1 MTKQN
6 ISATLRV
13 NGKIDVPPQNIISV
27 SAPLGGYLVSTK
39 LLPGMHINR
48 GEQIA
53 TMQDQQFIQ
62 LQQDYLL
69 AKSSLHFA
77 ELEYNRQ
84 KELNQSQASSDK
96 VTQQAQAE
104 MNKQHIMM
112 NALAEKLKLININPN
127 KLTTENISKT
137 VRIYSTINGFVSKVN
152 INLGK
157 YVTPSDVMFELIDPD
172 DIHLNLNVFEK
183 DLDKL
188 FIGQNLLAYSNAQP
202 DKKYQCDIMLI
213 SKDINNNGGTEVHC
227 HFENY
232 HKSLIPGMYM
242 NAEIQVSSKASAT
255 LPEESIVHF
264 EGKDFVFIQTG
275 KQNFEMHE
283 VKKGNA
289 EKGFV
294 EILNAAEMPDQTFV
308 TKGAYT
314 LLMKLK
320 NNEEEE

>member
-1 MTKQN
+1 MKNIILIAGLLWMLSACSANKNESAQPAPAINENAVTLTDAQMKNAAIETGQMTKRN
-6 ISATLRV
+6 ISATLKV

-39 LLPGMHINR
+39 LLPGMHIKK

-127 KLTTENISKT
+127 KLTTDNISKT
-137 VRIYSTINGFVSKVN
+137 VQLYSTITGFVSKVN

-157 YVTPSDVMFELIDPD
+157 YVNPLGCDV
-172 DIHLNLNVFEK
+172 
-183 DLDKL
+183 
-188 FIGQNLLAYSNAQP
+188 
-202 DKKYQCDIMLI
+202 
-213 SKDINNNGGTEVHC
+213 
-227 HFENY
+227 
-232 HKSLIPGMYM
+232 
-242 NAEIQVSSKASAT
+242 
-255 LPEESIVHF
+255 
-264 EGKDFVFIQTG
+264 
-275 KQNFEMHE
+275 
-283 VKKGNA
+283 
-289 EKGFV
+289 
-294 EILNAAEMPDQTFV
+294 
-308 TKGAYT
+308 
-314 LLMKLK
+314 
-320 NNEEEE
+320 